1 MKITARQLFITK
13 CLLWLLGGIIIPIF
27 IWWVPAHIYE
37 TDKSTIKI
45 ENTKNGRM
53 FEFDAENSFGHKL
66 HAKYIPMGSHYQ
78 LVVDGIEI
86 CDFNSNVDNDD
97 YIYRDTHDFEFCYAL
112 NVFISILVLLIQIGI
127 IIYSSVHLCEN
138 SDVDQHPNAYSK
150 NGFYIRNEWGCREDD
165 FWFSKVFRLYIT
177 EEELVNINKFFG
189 FKNTYERRSDNA
201 PNTNTL

>member
-27 IWWVPAHIYE
+27 IWWSPAHIYE

-53 FEFDAENSFGHKL
+53 FEFDSENSFGHKL
-66 HAKYIPMGSHYQ
+66 HAKYIPIGDHYQ
-78 LVVDGIEI
+78 LVVDGNEI
-86 CDFNSNVDNDD
+86 CDFNSSVDNDD

-112 NVFISILVLLIQIGI
+112 NVIISLFVLAIQIGI
-127 IIYSSVHLCEN
+127 IGYSLVHLAEN
-138 SDVDQHPNAYSK
+138 SDVRQHSNVCSK
-150 NGFYIRNEWGCREDD
+150 NGFYITNEWGCCEDD

-177 EEELVNINKFFG
+177 EEELINVNKFFG
-189 FKNTYERRSDNA
+189 FDTKITF
-201 PNTNTL
+201 

>member
-27 IWWVPAHIYE
+27 IWWIPAHIYE

-53 FEFDAENSFGHKL
+53 FEFDATNTFGHKL
-66 HAKYIPMGSHYQ
+66 HAKYLPMGDHYQ
-78 LVVDGIEI
+78 LVVDGINI
-86 CDFNSNVDNDD
+86 CDMKSNIDNDD
-97 YIYRDTHDFEFCYAL
+97 FIYRDTHDYEFCYAL
-112 NVFISILVLLIQIGI
+112 NAIISLFVLAIQIGI
-127 IIYSSVHLCEN
+127 IIYSLVHLCEN
-138 SDVDQHPNAYSK
+138 SDIDQRPSAYSK

-177 EEELVNINKFFG
+177 EEELINVNKFFG
-189 FKNTYERRSDNA
+189 FENTYERQK
-201 PNTNTL
+201 